1 MKPPIRT
8 DYKQIETMLHT
19 TNTSVYIF
27 DVEITNINSDFTM
40 NMEFSKVD
48 RAELISMP
56 NPHYK
61 DIIQT
66 YTHLEGV
73 QTENNDNKEYLPG
86 HVILEASEYANIK
99 TKRDIK
105 VEHQSLSIPPL
116 DGSSL
121 QRQEEKQ
128 QLSYVNQK
136 C

>member
-1 MKPPIRT
+1 
-8 DYKQIETMLHT
+8 MLHT
-19 TNTSVYIF
+19 TNTLVYIF

-40 NMEFSKVD
+40 NVEFSKVD

-73 QTENNDNKEYLPG
+73 ETENNDNKEYLPG

-99 TKRDIK
+99 TKKDIK
-105 VEHQSLSIPPL
+105 V
-116 DGSSL
+116 G
-121 QRQEEKQ
+121 
-128 QLSYVNQK
+128 QK
-136 C
+136 GAPVAEYTTFGWVINAEARRETAIILC